1 MRRSYLIAVLMFVA
15 APASA
20 QLRDVGLVNLVQ
32 GEVLSA
38 EEREKLEKRDAQRK
52 RARKEK

>member
-20 QLRDVGLVNLVQ
+20 QLRDVGLVNL
-32 GEVLSA
+32 
-38 EEREKLEKRDAQRK
+38 KLHSE
-52 RARKEK
+52 